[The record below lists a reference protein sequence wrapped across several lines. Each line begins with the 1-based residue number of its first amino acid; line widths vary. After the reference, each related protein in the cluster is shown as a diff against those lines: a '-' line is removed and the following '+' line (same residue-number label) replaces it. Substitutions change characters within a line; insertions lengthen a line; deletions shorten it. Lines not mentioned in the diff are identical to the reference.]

1 MDSLRIKKSRR
12 KVSIRMNT
20 QEKFVILGG
29 GTAGYNAVAEVR
41 KRNKTA
47 SIMLVSDEAKLPY
60 LRTMLTKAMLADF
73 AEEHMT
79 ISPKKWYEENQIQ
92 ILLETKAVAIDAENK
107 KVSVEGKDQNK
118 VEIDYDKLIV
128 ALGAHS
134 FVPPIKGAD
143 GPRVVTIRNVNDIAR
158 IKSLLKQATDAVII
172 GGGVLGLEAACQ
184 LIKANLKVTVIENQ
198 ERLLPRQLDPE
209 SSERLAKA
217 LEAKGLN
224 FVTNGA
230 IAEITNH
237 SVELANGVS
246 LPANL
251 VIISTGVRPNLE
263 VAKTAGLEIDRSI
276 VVDSHM
282 RTNISD
288 IYACGDCA
296 SVQGVNYSLWSEATT
311 MGKVAGANA
320 AGEEEEYK
328 LEGYPLLFIEPGIS
342 LYVVGDTKS
351 EPLEDKKIV
360 EMKDEGKGAIEKL
373 FFDKDIL
380 VGAIILGDLSKGK
393 KWAEKVK
400 EKMTYQEL

>member
-1 MDSLRIKKSRR
+1 M
-12 KVSIRMNT
+12 MNT
-20 QEKFVILGG
+20 EEKYVILGG
-29 GTAGYNAVAEVR
+29 GTAAYHAAAEIR
-41 KRNKTA
+41 NRNKTA
-47 SIMLVSDEAKLPY
+47 SIIMVSEEAKLPY

-73 AEEHMT
+73 TEDHMA
-79 ISPKKWYEENQIQ
+79 ISPKKWYEENQIEV
-92 ILLETKAVAIDAENK
+92 LLETKAVTIDVENK
-107 KVSVEGKDQNK
+107 KVSVEDNNQSK
-118 VEIDYDKLIV
+118 VEIDYDKLV
-128 ALGAHS
+128 YALGAHS

-143 GPRVVTIRNVNDIAR
+143 SPQVVTIRNVVDVQK
-158 IKSLLKQATDAVII
+158 IKKILGEATDAVII

-184 LIKANLKVTVIENQ
+184 LLKANLKVTVIENQ
-198 ERLLPRQLDPE
+198 DRLLPRQLDPE
-209 SSERLAKA
+209 SSDRLAKA
-217 LEAKGLN
+217 LEGKGLN

-237 SVELANGVS
+237 SVELANGES

-263 VAKTAGLEIDRSI
+263 VAKTTGLEIDRSI

-282 RTNISD
+282 RTSIPD

-296 SVQGVNYSLWSEATT
+296 SFQGVNYSLWSEATA

-342 LYVVGDTKS
+342 LYVAGNTRS
-351 EPLEDKKIV
+351 EPAEDKRVV
-360 EMKDEGKGAIEKL
+360 EMKDEEKGAVEKL

-393 KWAEKVK
+393 KWADKIQ
-400 EKMTYQEL
+400 EKMTFQEL

>member
-1 MDSLRIKKSRR
+1 M
-12 KVSIRMNT
+12 MNT

-29 GTAGYNAVAEVR
+29 GTAGYNAAAEIR
-41 KRNKTA
+41 NRNKTA
-47 SIMLVSDEAKLPY
+47 SIIMVSEEAKLPY

-79 ISPKKWYEENQIQ
+79 ISPKKWYEENQIEV
-92 ILLETKAVAIDAENK
+92 LLETKAVAIDAENK
-107 KVSVEGKDQNK
+107 KVNLETKEQSTIEM
-118 VEIDYDKLIV
+118 DYDKLIV
-128 ALGAHS
+128 ALGAYS

-143 GPRVVTIRNVNDIAR
+143 YPQVVTIRNVVDVQK
-158 IKSLLKQATDAVII
+158 IKKILGEATDAVII

-184 LIKANLKVTVIENQ
+184 LLIANLKVTVIENQ

-209 SSERLAKA
+209 SSDRLAKA
-217 LEAKGLN
+217 LESKGLN
-224 FVTNGA
+224 FVTNGGVS
-230 IAEITNH
+230 EITNH
-237 SVELANGVS
+237 SVELVNGVS

-276 VVDSHM
+276 IVDSHM
-282 RTNISD
+282 RTNIPG

-296 SVQGVNYSLWSEATT
+296 SVQGVNYSLWSEATA

-342 LYVVGDTKS
+342 LYVVGDTRS
-351 EPLEDKKIV
+351 ELSEDKRVV
-360 EMKDEGKGAIEKL
+360 ERKDEEKGAVEKL

-393 KWAEKVK
+393 KWSEKIK
-400 EKMTYQEL
+400 EKMTFQEL

>member
-1 MDSLRIKKSRR
+1 M
-12 KVSIRMNT
+12 MNT

-29 GTAGYNAVAEVR
+29 GTAGYNAAAEIR
-41 KRNKTA
+41 NRNKTA
-47 SIMLVSDEAKLPY
+47 SIIMVSEEAKLPY

-79 ISPKKWYEENQIQ
+79 ISPKKWYEENQIEV
-92 ILLETKAVAIDAENK
+92 LLETKAVAIDAENK
-107 KVSVEGKDQNK
+107 KVNLETKEQSTIEM
-118 VEIDYDKLIV
+118 DYDKLIV
-128 ALGAHS
+128 ALGAYS

-143 GPRVVTIRNVNDIAR
+143 YPQVVTIRNVVDVQK
-158 IKSLLKQATDAVII
+158 IKKILGEATDAVII

-184 LIKANLKVTVIENQ
+184 LLIANLKVTVIENQ

-209 SSERLAKA
+209 SSDRLAKA
-217 LEAKGLN
+217 LESKGLN
-224 FVTNGA
+224 FVTNGGVS
-230 IAEITNH
+230 EITNH
-237 SVELANGVS
+237 SVELVNGVS

-276 VVDSHM
+276 IVDSHM
-282 RTNISD
+282 RTNIPG

-296 SVQGVNYSLWSEATT
+296 SVQGVNYSLWSEATA

-342 LYVVGDTKS
+342 LYVVGDTRS
-351 EPLEDKKIV
+351 EPSEDKRVV
-360 EMKDEGKGAIEKL
+360 ERKDEEKGAVEKL

-393 KWAEKVK
+393 KWSEKIK
-400 EKMTYQEL
+400 EKMTFQEL

>member
-1 MDSLRIKKSRR
+1 M
-12 KVSIRMNT
+12 MNT
-20 QEKFVILGG
+20 QEKFLILGG
-29 GTAGYNAVAEVR
+29 GTAGYNAAAEIR
-41 KRNKTA
+41 NRNKTA
-47 SIMLVSDEAKLPY
+47 SIVMVSEEAKLPY

-79 ISPKKWYEENQIQ
+79 ISPKKWYEENQIEV
-92 ILLETKAVAIDAENK
+92 LLETKAVAID
-107 KVSVEGKDQNK
+107 VEGKKVNLETKDQGTM
-118 VEIDYDKLIV
+118 EMDYDKLIV

-143 GPRVVTIRNVNDIAR
+143 YPQVVTIRNVVDVQK
-158 IKSLLKQATDAVII
+158 IKKILGEATDAVII

-184 LIKANLKVTVIENQ
+184 LLKANLKVTVIENQ
-198 ERLLPRQLDPE
+198 ERLLPRQLDSE
-209 SSERLAKA
+209 SSDRLAKA
-217 LEAKGLN
+217 LEEKGLN

-230 IAEITNH
+230 VAEITNH

-246 LPANL
+246 LLANL

-282 RTNISD
+282 RTNIPG

-296 SVQGVNYSLWSEATT
+296 SVQGVNYSLWSEATA

-342 LYVVGDTKS
+342 LYVAGDTRS
-351 EPLEDKKIV
+351 EPSEAKRII
-360 EMKDEGKGAIEKL
+360 EIKDEKKGAVEKL

-393 KWAEKVK
+393 KWADKIK
-400 EKMTYQEL
+400 EKMTFQEL

>member
-1 MDSLRIKKSRR
+1 M
-12 KVSIRMNT
+12 MNT
-20 QEKFVILGG
+20 QEKFLILGG
-29 GTAGYNAVAEVR
+29 GTAGYNAAAEIR
-41 KRNKTA
+41 NRNKTA
-47 SIMLVSDEAKLPY
+47 SITMVSEEAKLPY

-79 ISPKKWYEENQIQ
+79 ISPKKWYEENQIEV
-92 ILLETKAVAIDAENK
+92 LLETKAVAIDVEDK
-107 KVSVEGKDQNK
+107 KVNLESKDK
-118 VEIDYDKLIV
+118 GTMKRGYDKLIV

-143 GPRVVTIRNVNDIAR
+143 YPQVVTIRNVVDVQK
-158 IKSLLKQATDAVII
+158 IKKILGEATDAVII

-184 LIKANLKVTVIENQ
+184 LLKANLKVTVIENQ

-209 SSERLAKA
+209 SSDRLAKA
-217 LEAKGLN
+217 LESKGLN

-230 IAEITNH
+230 VAEITNH

-282 RTNISD
+282 RTNIPG

-296 SVQGVNYSLWSEATT
+296 SVQGVNYSLWSEATA

-342 LYVVGDTKS
+342 LYVAGDTRS
-351 EPLEDKKIV
+351 EPSKDKRMV
-360 EMKDEGKGAIEKL
+360 EMKDEEKDAVEKL
-373 FFDKDIL
+373 FFDRDIL

-393 KWAEKVK
+393 KWADKIK
-400 EKMTYQEL
+400 EKMTFQEL